1 MITRLLLLVLALG
14 VAPVLADSS
23 SINLSIPSAS
33 SSSGSDSVKMG
44 SNDCKNSISGATL
57 FEVGMTGIVNNA
69 IAPLIGK
76 KDPNNPQTKDLA
88 LYARITIPLDAPRE
102 RINCNTLYQLM
113 LQKERLEVQK
123 LRQEIELLKQMQTT
137 SFEN

>member
-1 MITRLLLLVLALG
+1 MKYLAIILALFIT
-14 VAPVLADSS
+14 PVFADSS
-23 SINLSIPSAS
+23 SLNLSLPSAS
-33 SSSGSDSVKMG
+33 SSSGSDSVKAG
-44 SNDCKNSISGATL
+44 DLDCKNSISGATL

-69 IAPLIGK
+69 IAPIIGK
-76 KDPNNPQTKDLA
+76 EDPNNPQTKDLA

-123 LRQEIELLKQMQTT
+123 LRSEIELLKQMQNNST

>member
-1 MITRLLLLVLALG
+1 MKYLAIILALCIT
-14 VAPVLADSS
+14 PVFADSS
-23 SINLSIPSAS
+23 SLNLSLPSAS
-33 SSSGSDSVKMG
+33 TSSGSDSVKAG
-44 SNDCKNSISGATL
+44 DLDCKNSISGATL

-69 IAPLIGK
+69 IAPIIGK
-76 KDPNNPQTKDLA
+76 DDPNNPQTKDLA

-123 LRQEIELLKQMQTT
+123 LRSEIELLKQMQNNST

>member
-1 MITRLLLLVLALG
+1 MTMRLALLVLAFCA
-14 VAPVLADSS
+14 APSLADSS
-23 SINLSIPSAS
+23 SINLSMPSAG

-69 IAPLIGK
+69 VAPLIGK
-76 KDPNNPQTKDLA
+76 NDPNNPQTKDLA

-123 LRQEIELLKQMQTT
+123 LKQEIQLLKQMQQPD
-137 SFEN
+137 FEN

>member
-1 MITRLLLLVLALG
+1 MKYLAFLLAFCI
-14 VAPVLADSS
+14 APVMADSS
-23 SINLSIPSAS
+23 SLNLSLPSAS
-33 SSSGSDSVKMG
+33 SNSGSDSVKAG
-44 SNDCKNSISGATL
+44 DLDCKNSISGATL

-69 IAPLIGK
+69 VAPIIGK
-76 KDPNNPQTKDLA
+76 EDLNNPQTKDLA

-123 LRQEIELLKQMQTT
+123 LRQEIELLKRMQNNST

>member
-1 MITRLLLLVLALG
+1 MKYLAIILALCIT
-14 VAPVLADSS
+14 PVLADSAS
-23 SINLSIPSAS
+23 VNLSLPSAS
-33 SSSGSDSVKMG
+33 SSSGSDSVKAG
-44 SNDCKNSISGATL
+44 DLDCKNSISGATL

-69 IAPLIGK
+69 IAPIIGK
-76 KDPNNPQTKDLA
+76 EDPNNPQTKDLA

-123 LRQEIELLKQMQTT
+123 LRSEIELLKQMQNNST

>member
-1 MITRLLLLVLALG
+1 MKYLAIILALCIT
-14 VAPVLADSS
+14 PVFADSS
-23 SINLSIPSAS
+23 SLNLSLPSAS
-33 SSSGSDSVKMG
+33 SSSGSDSVKAG
-44 SNDCKNSISGATL
+44 DLDCKNSISGATL

-69 IAPLIGK
+69 IAPIIGK
-76 KDPNNPQTKDLA
+76 EDPNNPQTKDLA

-123 LRQEIELLKQMQTT
+123 LRSEIELLKQMQNNST

>member
-1 MITRLLLLVLALG
+1 VKYLAFLLAFCI
-14 VAPVLADSS
+14 APVMADSS
-23 SINLSIPSAS
+23 SLNLSLPSAS
-33 SSSGSDSVKMG
+33 SNSGSDSVKAG
-44 SNDCKNSISGATL
+44 DLDCKNSISGATL

-69 IAPLIGK
+69 VAPIIGK
-76 KDPNNPQTKDLA
+76 EDLNNPQTKDLA

-123 LRQEIELLKQMQTT
+123 LRQEIELLKQMQNNST

>member
-1 MITRLLLLVLALG
+1 MKYLAIILAFWIT
-14 VAPVLADSS
+14 PVLADSAS
-23 SINLSIPSAS
+23 VNLSLPSAS
-33 SSSGSDSVKMG
+33 SSSGSDSVKAG
-44 SNDCKNSISGATL
+44 DLDCKNSISGATL

-69 IAPLIGK
+69 IAPIIGK
-76 KDPNNPQTKDLA
+76 EDPNNPQTKDLA

-123 LRQEIELLKQMQTT
+123 LRSEIELLKQMQNNST

>member
-1 MITRLLLLVLALG
+1 MKYLAFLLAFCI
-14 VAPVLADSS
+14 APVMADSS
-23 SINLSIPSAS
+23 SLNLSLPSAS
-33 SSSGSDSVKMG
+33 SNSGSDSVKAG
-44 SNDCKNSISGATL
+44 DLDCKNSISGATL

-69 IAPLIGK
+69 VAPIIGK
-76 KDPNNPQTKDLA
+76 EDLNNPQTKDLA

-123 LRQEIELLKQMQTT
+123 LRQEIELLKQMQNNST

>member
-1 MITRLLLLVLALG
+1 MITRLLLLVLAFCA
-14 VAPVLADSS
+14 APVLADSS
-23 SINLSIPSAS
+23 SINLSIPSAGS
-33 SSSGSDSVKMG
+33 NSGSDSVKMG

-113 LQKERLEVQK
+113 LQKERLEVEK

>member
-1 MITRLLLLVLALG
+1 MKYLAIILALWIT
-14 VAPVLADSS
+14 PVLADSAS
-23 SINLSIPSAS
+23 VNLSLPSAS
-33 SSSGSDSVKMG
+33 SSSGSDSVKAG
-44 SNDCKNSISGATL
+44 DLDCKNSISGATL

-69 IAPLIGK
+69 IAPIIGK
-76 KDPNNPQTKDLA
+76 EDPNNPQTKDLA

-123 LRQEIELLKQMQTT
+123 LRSEIELLKQMQNNST

>member
-1 MITRLLLLVLALG
+1 VKYLAIILALCIT
-14 VAPVLADSS
+14 PVFADSS
-23 SINLSIPSAS
+23 SLNLSLPSAS
-33 SSSGSDSVKMG
+33 SSSGSDSVKHG
-44 SNDCKNSISGATL
+44 SMDCKNSISGATL
-57 FEVGMTGIVNNA
+57 FEVGLSGIVNNA
-69 IAPLIGK
+69 IAPIIGK
-76 KDPNNPQTKDLA
+76 DDPNNPQTKDLA

-123 LRQEIELLKQMQTT
+123 LRSEIELLKQMQNNST

>member
-1 MITRLLLLVLALG
+1 MKYLAIILALCIT
-14 VAPVLADSS
+14 PVLADSS
-23 SINLSIPSAS
+23 SLNLSLPSAS
-33 SSSGSDSVKMG
+33 SSSGSDSVKNG
-44 SNDCKNSISGATL
+44 SMDCKNSISGATL

-69 IAPLIGK
+69 IAPIIGK
-76 KDPNNPQTKDLA
+76 EDPNNPQTKDLA

-123 LRQEIELLKQMQTT
+123 LRSEIELLKQMQNNST

>member
-1 MITRLLLLVLALG
+1 VKYLAIILALFIT
-14 VAPVLADSS
+14 PVFADSS
-23 SINLSIPSAS
+23 SLNLSLPSAS
-33 SSSGSDSVKMG
+33 SSSGSDSVKAG
-44 SNDCKNSISGATL
+44 DLDCKNSISGATL

-69 IAPLIGK
+69 IAPIIGK
-76 KDPNNPQTKDLA
+76 EDPNNPQTKDLA

-123 LRQEIELLKQMQTT
+123 LRSEIELLKQMQNNST

>member
-1 MITRLLLLVLALG
+1 M
-14 VAPVLADSS
+14 ADSS
-23 SINLSIPSAS
+23 SLNLSLPSAS
-33 SSSGSDSVKMG
+33 SNSGSDSVKAG
-44 SNDCKNSISGATL
+44 DLDCKNSISGATL

-69 IAPLIGK
+69 VAPIIGK
-76 KDPNNPQTKDLA
+76 EDLNNPQTKDLA

-123 LRQEIELLKQMQTT
+123 LRQEIELLKQMQNNST

>member
-1 MITRLLLLVLALG
+1 MKYLAIILALCLT
-14 VAPVLADSS
+14 PVLADSAS
-23 SINLSIPSAS
+23 VNLSLPSAS
-33 SSSGSDSVKMG
+33 SSSGSDSVKAG
-44 SNDCKNSISGATL
+44 DLDCKNSISGATL

-69 IAPLIGK
+69 IAPIIGK
-76 KDPNNPQTKDLA
+76 EDPNNPQTKDLA
-88 LYARITIPLDAPRE
+88 LYARITIPLDAPKE

-123 LRQEIELLKQMQTT
+123 LRSEIELLKQMQNNST

>member
-113 LQKERLEVQK
+113 LQKERLEVEK
-123 LRQEIELLKQMQTT
+123 LRQEIELLKQMQTKK
-137 SFEN
+137 

>member
-23 SINLSIPSAS
+23 SINLSIPSAGS
-33 SSSGSDSVKMG
+33 NSGSDSVKMG